1 MFEQLMNV
9 TDALVL
15 TKLGEIM
22 TAEGEQASDVD
33 VAGGVDEV
41 EEDLMMTEDLAMQV
55 GEAEAVAL
63 AVG

>member
-15 TKLGEIM
+15 MKLGETM
-22 TAEGEQASDVD
+22 TAEGEEASDVG

-41 EEDLMMTEDLAMQV
+41 EEDLMTTEDLAMQV